1 MNIIGER
8 SYEVPSYVTA
18 PTHTRHPVPR
28 APHVGAIL
36 FPKGAEDA
44 LRALVLPPL
53 GGYRAYHVPVHV
65 AQSKNITKFVR
76 TGTSP
81 TPDPT
86 KETSGP
92 GTGAALA
99 VVGGVVALVFL
110 VEAGMGYFTYRVSHW
125 LPASAIIGF
134 LTGGPVGLIAS
145 SLGGLAA
152 ARKG

>member
-1 MNIIGER
+1 M
-8 SYEVPSYVTA
+8 SHQPYEVPSYVTA
-18 PTHTRHPVPR
+18 PTHHHH

-36 FPKGAEDA
+36 FPREVEDT

-53 GGYRAYHVPVHV
+53 GKLRPYQVPAHV
-65 AQSKNITKFVR
+65 AQSKDITRFVH
-76 TGTSP
+76 TGVGA

-92 GTGAALA
+92 GTAAALA

-110 VEAGMGYFTYRVSHW
+110 VEAGVGYFTYRVSHW

-134 LTGGPVGLIAS
+134 LTGGPVGLIAAS
-145 SLGGLAA
+145 IGGLAA
-152 ARKG
+152 VKRG